1 MGRLERPL
9 VDLERLMRI
18 ESGSRCVVMVT
29 KVTHKTVLNVHI
41 NLYPHFTR
49 DEPLLL
55 HDDLL

>member
-41 NLYPHFTR
+41 NLPSFQEGRTSNIA
-49 DEPLLL
+49 
-55 HDDLL
+55 